1 MSGRVFVDEDGDGV
15 MDPGEEPARLVPVVV
30 GGERAITDR
39 EGRYSAWGLLPY
51 AVLPVGIDTLSLPA
65 TDLAPGASEPLL
77 RPTPNLYTPIDLPL
91 VRTREA
97 YGRVQ
102 WTGAPRGLAGIT
114 VEVARAGDAGPRRV
128 VTFSDGEFYF
138 PRLPA
143 GTWTL
148 TVAASSLQA
157 LGAAAD
163 PVTFT
168 VPATRGSEP
177 VQIPAVQLRPT
188 G

>member
-1 MSGRVFVDEDGDGV
+1 M
-15 MDPGEEPARLVPVVV
+15 
-30 GGERAITDR
+30 
-39 EGRYSAWGLLPY
+39 
-51 AVLPVGIDTLSLPA
+51 
-65 TDLAPGASEPLL
+65 
-77 RPTPNLYTPIDLPL
+77 DLPL

-102 WTGAPRGLAGIT
+102 WTGPPRGLAGIT
-114 VEVARAGDAGPRRV
+114 VEARRAGDASPRRV

-157 LGAAAD
+157 LRAAPDAP

-168 VPATRGSEP
+168 VPATPGSDP
-177 VQIPAVQLRPT
+177 VQVPALQVRPE

>member
-1 MSGRVFVDEDGDGV
+1 
-15 MDPGEEPARLVPVVV
+15 
-30 GGERAITDR
+30 
-39 EGRYSAWGLLPY
+39 
-51 AVLPVGIDTLSLPA
+51 VGIDTLNMA
-65 TDLAPGASEPLL
+65 TTDLSPGFAESLL
-77 RPTPNLYTPIDLPL
+77 RPTPNLYTPVDLPL

-102 WTGAPRGLAGIT
+102 WAGPPRGLAGIT
-114 VEVARAGDAGPRRV
+114 VEARRAGDAAPRRV

-143 GTWTL
+143 GAWTL
-148 TVAASSLQA
+148 TVAESSLQA
-157 LGAAAD
+157 LRAAAD
-163 PVTFT
+163 PVTFA
-168 VPATRGSEP
+168 VPATRGAEP